1 MESVIVHTAQ
11 PYEVL
16 IGEGLLEEIGPRT
29 AEAVSGRRVM
39 IVSDDRVA
47 PLYLD
52 RVERLYREAGFQ
64 TGHFVFPA
72 GEGSKRLATVEQVLE
87 AANAMELTRAD
98 LFCALGGGV
107 VGDLT
112 GLASAL
118 YQRGVDFVQVP
129 TTLLAM
135 ADASVGGKT
144 AVNLVSGKNLC
155 GAFHQPRLVICDPE
169 TLKTLPEA
177 VYAEGMAE
185 VIKHAAIRDGGLLRR
200 IREKESPVTVIADN
214 IRIKSEIVSQ
224 DERETGTRKLLNL
237 GHTFGHAVEK
247 LTGYTI
253 YHGEGVS
260 IGMMIAARTAVE
272 RGLCP
277 PEVYAELREALEAEN
292 LPVTTRF
299 TAEEIA
305 AAAMNDKK
313 RQADQLTV
321 VLPTGFGKS
330 ELFTLP
336 ASELAAWI
344 ACCDGEVTGRCG

>member
-155 GAFHQPRLVICDPE
+155 GAFHQPRLVLCDTE

-177 VYAEGMAE
+177 V
-185 VIKHAAIRDGGLLRR
+185 
-200 IREKESPVTVIADN
+200 
-214 IRIKSEIVSQ
+214 
-224 DERETGTRKLLNL
+224 
-237 GHTFGHAVEK
+237 
-247 LTGYTI
+247 
-253 YHGEGVS
+253 
-260 IGMMIAARTAVE
+260 
-272 RGLCP
+272 
-277 PEVYAELREALEAEN
+277 
-292 LPVTTRF
+292 
-299 TAEEIA
+299 
-305 AAAMNDKK
+305 
-313 RQADQLTV
+313 
-321 VLPTGFGKS
+321 
-330 ELFTLP
+330 
-336 ASELAAWI
+336 
-344 ACCDGEVTGRCG
+344 